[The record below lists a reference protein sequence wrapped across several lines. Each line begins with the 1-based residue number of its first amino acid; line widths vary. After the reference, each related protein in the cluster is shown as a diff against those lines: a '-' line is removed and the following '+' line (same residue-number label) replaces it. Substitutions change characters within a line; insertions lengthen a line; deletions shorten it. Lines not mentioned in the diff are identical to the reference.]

1 MSPKLQVEA
10 EENEDATFD
19 WLHQPPPVHR
29 INLSLPPAE
38 RYVELARLYRDP
50 MRSLRGTF
58 DELVTSLSPKI
69 PLGLVHR
76 LARTFLRRL
85 STSEETEELRGISRA
100 TNIDLYLLICFNTVL
115 DLLMGCTSGGVR
127 TKHGSENRM
136 LHFRTLDWGMEKLRP
151 LIVQLEFICDDHP
164 EKVLATTVGYV
175 GFVGVLTGV
184 RKDLSMSLNFRPVHD
199 TTKNFHFYLNH
210 LLVLLGRRPSISS
223 LLRQCLIP
231 SSPNSKRL
239 GWGGKLP
246 TLYNIMDD
254 IPSQPTTAAYLIFS
268 DGQRTMTMEKDVRTA
283 VTRFDPYFIIVTNN
297 DQDSATIPSQDAA
310 ENMES
315 GQSRLALVSEEP
327 LSMGELI
334 EDSKERRACMQKKW
348 DHKMK
353 QNKQDRVR
361 RDQTRELLVDESPKD
376 ANTYHTGVRSSLRLR
391 QKAVERQ
398 QRVDLG
404 ISELR
409 GDADRSDKAITP
421 QEALSWLTTYPIVNE
436 DTHYA
441 TLMNPSEGNFFWVSL
456 YHSGQITI

>member
-1 MSPKLQVEA
+1 MPPKLEL
-10 EENEDATFD
+10 EEDGEATFH
-19 WLHQPPPVHR
+19 WLHQPPPTHR

-38 RYVELARLYRDP
+38 RYVELAQLYRDP

-76 LARTFLRRL
+76 LAGTFLRKL

-100 TNIDLYLLICFNTVL
+100 TDIDLYLLICFNTVL

-127 TKHGSENRM
+127 TKHGSETRM

-151 LIVQLEFICDDHP
+151 LIVQLEFIRDDEP
-164 EKVLATTVGYV
+164 GKVLATTVGYV

-199 TTKNFHFYLNH
+199 TTKNLYFYLNH
-210 LLVLLGRRPSISS
+210 FLVLLGRRPSISS

-239 GWGGKLP
+239 GWGSKLP
-246 TLYNIMDD
+246 TLYHIIND

-268 DGQRTMTMEKDVRTA
+268 DGQRTVTMEKDVNTA

-297 DQDSATIPSQDAA
+297 DQTSATFPSQQDAA
-310 ENMES
+310 KKIES
-315 GQSRLALVSEEP
+315 DQSRLALVSGEP
-327 LSMGELI
+327 LSVEELI
-334 EDSKERRACMQKKW
+334 EESKERRACMQQKW
-348 DHKMK
+348 DSKMK
-353 QNKQDRVR
+353 QNQQERAR
-361 RDQTRELLVDESPKD
+361 RDQSRDLLIDEISK
-376 ANTYHTGVRSSLRLR
+376 ANGVRSSLRLR

-398 QRVDLG
+398 KRVDLE

-441 TLMNPSEGNFFWVSL
+441 TLMDPSEGKLFWVSL
-456 YHSGQITI
+456 YTSGQITA

>member
-1 MSPKLQVEA
+1 MPLKSRA
-10 EENEDATFD
+10 EGDTAATFD

-29 INLSLPPAE
+29 INLSLPPVE

-58 DELVTSLSPKI
+58 DELVSSLSSKI

-100 TNIDLYLLICFNTVL
+100 TDIDLYLLICFNTVL

-127 TKHGSENRM
+127 TKHGSETRI

-151 LIVQLEFICDDHP
+151 LIVQLEFVRDDDP
-164 EKVLATTVGYV
+164 EKVLATSVSYA

-199 TTKNFHFYLNH
+199 TSKNLAFYLNH

-223 LLRQCLIP
+223 LLRQCLVP
-231 SSPNSKRL
+231 SSSNSKRL
-239 GWGGKLP
+239 GWVSKLP
-246 TLYNIMDD
+246 TLYHIMDD

-268 DGQRTMTMEKDVRTA
+268 DGQRTVTMEKDVKTA
-283 VTRFDPYFIIVTNN
+283 ITRFDRNFIVVTNN
-297 DQDSATIPSQDAA
+297 DQDSAAMPSQDAA
-310 ENMES
+310 KDKES
-315 GQSRLALVSEEP
+315 SQSRLALVSEEP
-327 LSMGELI
+327 LSMEELI

-353 QNKQDRVR
+353 QNQRDRAR
-361 RDQTRELLVDESPKD
+361 KETREPLVDESPKET
-376 ANTYHTGVRSSLRLR
+376 NTDQPGVRSSLRLR
-391 QKAVERQ
+391 QKAAERQ
-398 QRVDLG
+398 KQANLEIRK
-404 ISELR
+404 LR
-409 GDADRSDKAITP
+409 GDSDGSDKAITP
-421 QEALSWLTTYPIVNE
+421 EEALSWLTTFPIVNE

-441 TLMNPSEGNFFWVSL
+441 TLMDPSEGTLFWVSL
-456 YHSGQITI
+456 YNLGQISA